1 MKEIF
6 WLSILLSC
14 CRIRILLC
22 PRVLIKKN
30 YYLQIIDILGDLR
43 GVNLLAMRSL
53 NTGMIILGGG
63 LIKHHIC
70 NANLMRNGADFRQGE
85 LCVRYD
91 YSKIYG
97 FGSRRKLKKL
107 HPPVC
112 SFFFSGVF
120 YILLFVPSFS
130 LVFLIVSWVGFVFTS
145 SEFFD
150 RCI

>member
-97 FGSRRKLKKL
+97 FGSRRKLEEVTSSCL
-107 HPPVC
+107 FLLFLW
-112 SFFFSGVF
+112 FFLLFPGLDSYLLVQNSLIGVF
-120 YILLFVPSFS
+120 DK
-130 LVFLIVSWVGFVFTS
+130 
-145 SEFFD
+145 E
-150 RCI
+150 